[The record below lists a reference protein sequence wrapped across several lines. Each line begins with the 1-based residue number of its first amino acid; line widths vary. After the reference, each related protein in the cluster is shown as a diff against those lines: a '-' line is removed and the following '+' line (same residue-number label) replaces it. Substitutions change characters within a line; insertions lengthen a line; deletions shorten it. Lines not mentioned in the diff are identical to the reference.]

1 MAYFRNANLVPRGGF
16 FFELNG
22 EKVSARHFC
31 DIERPVAEMLRRAGL
46 TCTVEEA
53 VANYMCPRID
63 EADWFCTGKFRPA
76 RVRPAE
82 ALKNTAS
89 AVAGRDVVPFD
100 EVERRLRVCMECPM
114 HTREFCVACTGHL
127 ERVLAMFGG
136 RRTPVPEDAGA
147 GICKCC
153 KAYESGVASV
163 AYADGEGV
171 WGEAPAN
178 CWRYNKS

>member
-31 DIERPVAEMLRRAGL
+31 DIERPVADMLRRAGL

-63 EADWFCTGKFRPA
+63 EADWFCTGNFHASKI
-76 RVRPAE
+76 RPAE
-82 ALKNTAS
+82 ALKNT
-89 AVAGRDVVPFD
+89 VAIVPGRDVVPFD
-100 EVERRLRVCMECPM
+100 EVEHRLRICMSCPM
-114 HTREFCVACTGHL
+114 HTRDFCVTCTGHL
-127 ERVLAMFGG
+127 ERVLSMFGG
-136 RRTPVPEDAGA
+136 RRTTVPEDAGS

-153 KAYESGVASV
+153 KAYESGIASV
-163 AYADGEGV
+163 VYADGDKIWEG
-171 WGEAPAN
+171 APDI
-178 CWRYNKS
+178 CWRNKS